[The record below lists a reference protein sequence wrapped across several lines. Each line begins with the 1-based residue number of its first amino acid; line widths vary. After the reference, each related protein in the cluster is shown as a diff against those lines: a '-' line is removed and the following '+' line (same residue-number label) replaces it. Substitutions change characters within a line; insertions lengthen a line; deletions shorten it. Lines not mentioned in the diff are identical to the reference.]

1 MNELFNSAVWRKLRD
16 EGKLPTI
23 EIELKTETLIS
34 LLVGLFLVGAC
45 LIITM
50 NIFKKLQK

>member
-1 MNELFNSAVWRKLRD
+1 MNQFFNSPVWIKFRD
-16 EGKLPTI
+16 EGKLPTV

-45 LIITM
+45 LIVTT
-50 NIFKKLQK
+50 NIFKKLK